1 MLRLPR
7 LLLPTA
13 GGLLASRVGLATA
26 AARREDRVTATLI
39 PGDGVGPELVASVEE
54 VFKAQGVPM
63 DFEVYFMSEVHSALS
78 APTETVVESIRR
90 NGLCMKGILT
100 TPSFSA
106 SGEAD
111 TLNIRQQTRASTC
124 PRHYTYL
131 LGMY

>member
-1 MLRLPR
+1 MLRTLQSVR
-7 LLLPTA
+7 LLRPL
-13 GGLLASRVGLATA
+13 
-26 AARREDRVTATLI
+26 AARTLCSSSSPRPEERVTATLI

-124 PRHYTYL
+124 LRHCTYL
-131 LGMY
+131 LGMC